1 MMAPNSQKLGAVV
14 WCNHGHRARWAEEAS
29 VVVGSSAVGINS
41 AIGHGANSSA
51 LSLLVPGS
59 PTDCVMA
66 RHYAPSDHLWPFVRL
81 WAARRWLASW
91 CRYEK
96 NCAAIMRSS
105 QDEFFVGTGRT
116 NSGIGTVDI
125 MLCGC
130 VVWLVEENRQNL
142 RMSETTYHRGHDM
155 RRYNWYLGP
164 FHRHQLFVPSYP
176 WGVWFCVCSAYFT
189 LFLSTSNI
197 RLDRE

>member
-1 MMAPNSQKLGAVV
+1 MAPNSQKLGAVV

-105 QDEFFVGTGRT
+105 QDEFFVGKGRT
-116 NSGIGTVDI
+116 NSGIWTVYYYN

-130 VVWLVEENRQNL
+130 VVGWWR
-142 RMSETTYHRGHDM
+142 RIDKIYSETTIIGRVAETM
-155 RRYNWYLGP
+155 FFKILGERNP
-164 FHRHQLFVPSYP
+164 
-176 WGVWFCVCSAYFT
+176 T
-189 LFLSTSNI
+189 KTS
-197 RLDRE
+197 